1 MAQPAHD
8 LSGKVMFVTGA
19 GRGIGRGIAEVA
31 ASCGADV
38 AINALTDRYVTELA
52 GRIAGETG
60 RRVVPVVGDVTS
72 PAGARSAV
80 ESVVAEFGRID
91 VLVNNLGDAIA
102 KPLVPLPG
110 DDRPAMTDED
120 VEVVM
125 GLNLGATIA
134 CTRAAAPAMLE
145 RRSGTIVNISSFAAL
160 RGGVNTVIY
169 ATAKTALTGFTRA
182 LALEFAPFGV
192 HVNAVAPGTFPDPV
206 TAGERYEASLTRAAS
221 NTPAGR
227 AGDVREVGYA
237 VAFLAS
243 AEADYIVGQTLAV
256 DGGVS
261 LL

>member
-1 MAQPAHD
+1 MVRPAHD
-8 LSGKVMFVTGA
+8 LSGKVVFVTGA

-31 ASCGADV
+31 AECGADV
-38 AINALTDRYVTELA
+38 ALNALTDRYVTDLA
-52 GRIAGETG
+52 ARIAGDTG

-72 PAGARSAV
+72 PAGARAAV
-80 ESVVAEFGRID
+80 ESAVAELGRID

-102 KPLVPLPG
+102 KPLVALPG
-110 DDRPAMTDED
+110 DDRPGMTDEE
-120 VEVVM
+120 VETVM

-134 CTRAAAPAMLE
+134 CTRAAAGAMLE
-145 RRSGTIVNISSFAAL
+145 RRSGTIINISSFAAL
-160 RGGVNTVIY
+160 RGGLNTVIY

-206 TAGERYEASLTRAAS
+206 TSGERYEASLARAAS
-221 NTPAGR
+221 NTPIGR
-227 AGDVREVGYA
+227 AGDVREIGYA